1 MQRARVRWGA
11 RNRWS
16 PTYTQ
21 TCSNHEDSFARI
33 FEEKYFQLLGSC
45 HPIIPASCPLQKM
58 GPEGGENLFSKISFL
73 GESSPTKVGICHLWG
88 WRLQRNP
95 KVFPSPFSF
104 STRQPTDSFSG
115 KRCRN
120 CLANWTSAQYIRCKQ
135 LCPTFL
141 PLTLHRPMPRE
152 PRRGERERETLVV
165 SSFLS
170 PLGTDRS
177 WRGERDQYVRGGE
190 GGGQERMRPAM
201 MMTVFLRCCC
211 WCFFFFSPRPVFVP
225 FWKRR
230 EEN

>member
-1 MQRARVRWGA
+1 MCSTVRRAGSPFKRTQKKACLVETSFMQRARVRWGA

-73 GESSPTKVGICHLWG
+73 GESSPTKVGICHLWR

-120 CLANWTSAQYIRCKQ
+120 CFANWTSAQYSRCKQ

-152 PRRGERERETLVV
+152 PRRGESERERPW
-165 SSFLS
+165 SSLPS
-170 PLGTDRS
+170 PPPSGPIGL
-177 WRGERDQYVRGGE
+177 
-190 GGGQERMRPAM
+190 GGGKGTNMCGVGKEAD
-201 MMTVFLRCCC
+201 
-211 WCFFFFSPRPVFVP
+211 
-225 FWKRR
+225 RR
-230 EEN
+230 GCDRR